1 MSMELGTLF
10 IDGQVLAGIFD
21 TPVREIP
28 PWRAISAGDGLTPE
42 NVRRAILE
50 VRQSGVDSHGGED
63 SNGLNKSVADRI
75 FLLTPIVNHINARPV
90 ITRFVWLVHRHT

>member
-21 TPVREIP
+21 TPEREIP

-50 VRQSGVDSHGGED
+50 
-63 SNGLNKSVADRI
+63 
-75 FLLTPIVNHINARPV
+75 
-90 ITRFVWLVHRHT
+90 